1 MKHASPNTPLLTAF
15 LLPLLLVFPPLLV
28 DAAAQAQSQ
37 AIFGAGSILQQIAPN
52 KPALP
57 SPSAT
62 RLAIEREAGAG
73 MPPGAPF
80 WVERIEIGGN
90 TLFETGPLHALVA
103 SAEGTSLTLAQLDV
117 QVGRITDY
125 YRSRGYFLARAI
137 IPAQAITAGIVRVQV
152 LEARYGQIRLDNSS
166 RVRDSLLQDGLAA
179 LQGGHMIE
187 QAVLDHVLL
196 LLSDLPG
203 AVLNATL
210 KPGAAVGS
218 SDLLVQA
225 GATAAVSGNI
235 VFDNAGNDYTGRA
248 RLTASAN
255 LIGALRQG
263 DLLGVTALSTGHAM
277 NYGRLAYEFA
287 LNGAGTRAGG
297 ARSTLHYTLGGALAP
312 LAAHGTAAVTSLW
325 LRHPLLRTRD
335 LNLHGQ
341 VQFDRLQL
349 GDHIDASALSVERDL
364 DNWSASLGGDARD
377 KLFPGA
383 ITSWNLAA
391 TAGRLG
397 FDDAEAQ
404 ASDAQTARTE
414 GRFLKWNANLAHFQR
429 LDARTALHLALAGQW
444 SNANLDASGK
454 MLAGGPSSVRGYDIA
469 ALAGDLGYFG
479 GVELRRDLDLSW
491 HGQWQ
496 GIAFIEHAHLTV
508 NQTNWAS
515 GTNGASLSGAGV
527 GLNWYGVDQWSARL
541 GIAAP
546 AGATPPGI
554 NRKARA
560 WLDIA
565 KGF

>member
-1 MKHASPNTPLLTAF
+1 MKHASPNTHLLAA
-15 LLPLLLVFPPLLV
+15 LLLVFPPLLI
-28 DAAAQAQSQ
+28 DAAAQG
-37 AIFGAGSILQQIAPN
+37 IPGAGSILQQIAPN

-57 SPSAT
+57 SPSGADLT
-62 RLAIEREAGAG
+62 VEREAGAG
-73 MPPGAPF
+73 MPPSAPF
-80 WVERIEIGGN
+80 RVERIEIDGN
-90 TLFETGPLHALVA
+90 TLFDTGTLHALVA
-103 SAEGTSLTLAQLDV
+103 PAEGASLTLAELDV

-152 LEARYGQIRLDNSS
+152 LEARYGQIMLDNSS
-166 RVRDSLLQDGLAA
+166 RVRDGLLQDGLAA
-179 LQGGHMIE
+179 LQGGQAIE
-187 QAVLDHVLL
+187 QAKLDNVLL

-225 GATAAVSGNI
+225 GATAAVSGN
-235 VFDNAGNDYTGRA
+235 VVLDNAGNDYTGRM
-248 RLTASAN
+248 RLAASAN

-263 DLLGVTALSTGHAM
+263 DMLGVTGLSTGRAM
-277 NYGRLAYEFA
+277 NYGRLAYELA

-297 ARSTLHYTLGGALAP
+297 SQSRLRYTLGGALAP
-312 LAAHGTAAVTSLW
+312 LAAHGTANVTSLW
-325 LRHPLLRTRD
+325 FRHPLLRTRD
-335 LNLHGQ
+335 LNFYGQ

-349 GDHIDASALSVERDL
+349 RDHIDASALSIDRHL

-377 KLFPGA
+377 KLFPGGF
-383 ITSWNLAA
+383 TNWNLAA

-397 FDDAEAQ
+397 FDDAAAQ

-414 GRFLKWNANLAHFQR
+414 GRFLKWNANLAHLQR
-429 LDARTALHLALAGQW
+429 LDARTALHVALAGQW

-454 MLAGGPSSVRGYDIA
+454 MLAGGPTSVRGYDTA
-469 ALAGDLGYFG
+469 ALAGDIGYFG
-479 GVELRRDLDLSW
+479 SVELRRDLDVIW

-496 GIAFIEHAHLTV
+496 GIAFIEHAHLTI
-508 NQTNWAS
+508 NQARWTSEAGGANR
-515 GTNGASLSGAGV
+515 ASLSGVGA
-527 GLNWYGVDQWSARL
+527 GLNWSGLDQWSARL
-541 GIAAP
+541 GIGAP
-546 AGATPPGI
+546 VGATPPGL
-554 NRKARA
+554 NSKARA

>member
-1 MKHASPNTPLLTAF
+1 MKHASPNMPLLAAF
-15 LLPLLLVFPPLLV
+15 LLPLLLAFPPLLV
-28 DAAAQAQSQ
+28 DAAAQVMP
-37 AIFGAGSILQQIAPN
+37 GAGSILQQIAPN

-57 SPSAT
+57 SPSGT
-62 RLAIEREAGAG
+62 GLTVEREAGAS
-73 MPPGAPF
+73 MPPSAPF
-80 WVERIEIGGN
+80 RVERIDIDGN
-90 TLFETGPLHALVA
+90 TLFETGTLHALVA
-103 SAEGTSLTLAQLDV
+103 PAEGTSLTLAELDL

-137 IPAQAITAGIVRVQV
+137 IPAQAISAGIVRVQV

-166 RVRDSLLQDGLAA
+166 RVKDGLLQDGLAA
-179 LQGGHMIE
+179 LQGGQAIE
-187 QAVLDHVLL
+187 QARLDHVLL

-203 AVLNATL
+203 AVLSATL
-210 KPGAAVGS
+210 KPGDAIGS
-218 SDLLVQA
+218 ADLLVQA
-225 GATAAVSGNI
+225 GATAAVSGNV

-248 RLTASAN
+248 RVAASAN

-263 DLLGVTALSTGHAM
+263 DVLGVTALSTGRAM

-297 ARSTLHYTLGGALAP
+297 SQSTLHYTLGGALAS
-312 LAAHGTAAVTSLW
+312 LDAHGTADVTSLW

-335 LNLHGQ
+335 FNLYGQ

-349 GDHIDASALSVERDL
+349 RDHIDASALSIDRHL

-377 KLFPGA
+377 KLLPDS
-383 ITSWNLAA
+383 ITSWNLTA

-397 FDDAEAQ
+397 FDDASAQ
-404 ASDAQTARTE
+404 SSDAQTARTE
-414 GRFLKWNANLAHFQR
+414 GRFLKWNANLAHVQG
-429 LDARTALHLALAGQW
+429 LDARTALYVALAGQW

-454 MLAGGPSSVRGYDIA
+454 MLAGGPTSVRGYDIA
-469 ALAGDLGYFG
+469 ALAGDIGYVG
-479 GVELRRDLDLSW
+479 NVELRRDLDANW

-496 GIAFIEHAHLTV
+496 GIAFIEHAHLTI
-508 NQTNWAS
+508 NQTRWTNGAG
-515 GTNGASLSGAGV
+515 GTNGASLSGAGA
-527 GLNWYGVDQWSARL
+527 GLNWSGFDQWSARL

-546 AGATPPGI
+546 VGATPPGI